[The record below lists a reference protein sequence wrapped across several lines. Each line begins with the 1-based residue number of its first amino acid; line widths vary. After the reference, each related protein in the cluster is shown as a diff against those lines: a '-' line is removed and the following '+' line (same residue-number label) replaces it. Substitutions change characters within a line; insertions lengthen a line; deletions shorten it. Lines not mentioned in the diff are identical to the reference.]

1 MHSHLFLEDSI
12 YNIDV
17 GGYCLSHQ
25 LFPLAWVH
33 LSVTPQTRGLANIRN
48 FSHTYGGQVQIQ
60 SPAWSDVV
68 TTLFPLHSQ
77 ASPLGPHRAQEARD
91 HQGVFLQEHSSHS
104 CGLQPQDLMCSQGPH
119 LLTPASSRARIST
132 MGFGG
137 TQTFRPQHLGYKKWV
152 VSLRRVSGWSA
163 CQPAYPTN

>member
-12 YNIDV
+12 YNIDD

-104 CGLQPQDLMCSQGPH
+104 CGLHPHGPITSQS
-119 LLTPASSRARIST
+119 PAPPDTITVHISLQHMHFHWRT
-132 MGFGG
+132 G
-137 TQTFRPQHLGYKKWV
+137 TNIQFLADPKSV
-152 VSLRRVSGWSA
+152 FN
-163 CQPAYPTN
+163 TNIV